1 MNRFDT
7 LIAKWNFRKIA
18 IVLFVALLVAAIGG
32 AAAVGIVFRDKI
44 SFAWQYAKVGE
55 AAEHSDAQAL
65 QTEIDKLAANSA
77 DVVDI
82 LILDSENNVTYSAK
96 NSEFGSGQLNLAR
109 TGKDGDYLVDQAH
122 SNAVFRFAKGDE
134 YLLSSVFQHDFGRI
148 HDEYDESFFEQA
160 SSDQT
165 VYMLGFLGNRE
176 TGSKV
181 YTISMPSSVAGGEL
195 TLTLVATA
203 AMLMFMLYWV
213 LVALWAYQSARKAK
227 LYPLFWGLVVLV
239 TNVAGVAVYLLY
251 KRGNATCMSCGMSQ
265 SRDHRYCAN
274 CGAMIGTPCKQCGG
288 RVAKRD
294 HYCPNCGTKV
304 E

>member
-18 IVLFVALLVAAIGG
+18 IALLVALLVCAIGG

-44 SFAWQYAKVGE
+44 AFAWQYAKVSE
-55 AAEHSDAQAL
+55 AAEHSDAQA
-65 QTEIDKLAANSA
+65 QIDKLAASSP

-82 LILDSENNVTYSAK
+82 LILDSENNVIYSAK
-96 NSEFGSGQLNLAR
+96 NSEFASGQLNLAR
-109 TGKDGDYLVDQAH
+109 TGKGGDYLVDQAH
-122 SNAVFRFAKGDE
+122 PNAVFRFVKGNE

-148 HDEYDESFFEQA
+148 HDEYDENFFEQA

-165 VYMLGFLGNRE
+165 VYMLGFLGERE

-181 YTISMPSSVAGGEL
+181 YIVSLPSSVAGGAL
-195 TLTLVATA
+195 TLSLVATA

-213 LVALWAYQSARKAK
+213 LLALWAYQSARKAK
-227 LYPLFWGLVVLV
+227 LYPLFWGLIVLA

-274 CGAMIGTPCKQCGG
+274 CGAMIGSPCKQCGG
-288 RVAKRD
+288 RVEKCD